1 MKPHGAE
8 GTTDMDDEQ
17 KGMLAATAAFIIF
30 GFSYLF
36 SKMALNLTE
45 PAILL
50 GARFLVTFVALNLL
64 VLSRVMKVNFKGKPI
79 GAAILLG
86 VVQPVFYFIFENYGL
101 KYTTTSF
108 TGMVSAISP
117 IFTAILGAIFLKE
130 RPNLKQWAFILVS
143 IAGVMMVSVGGSGGQ
158 NTVLGAACL
167 VAAYLSGAVYTLLV
181 RRYSRVF
188 TAFELTYMMFMVGF
202 AFFTGWA
209 FVQFRGQT
217 VPMLREALSHGQFI
231 VSALYLGVAASVFA
245 YLLANYSIGKL
256 PVARAMIFGNVS
268 TVVSVIAGVAFM
280 GDKFGVAQ
288 ALAFLL
294 ILAGVWGVN
303 RLRTRT

>member
-1 MKPHGAE
+1 MN
-8 GTTDMDDEQ
+8 DER
-17 KGMLAATAAFIIF
+17 KGMLAATAAFVIF

-36 SKMALNLTE
+36 SKKALDLTE

-50 GARFLVTFVALNLL
+50 GARFSVTFIALNLL
-64 VLSRVMKVNFKGKPI
+64 VLTRVMCVNLKGKPV

-86 VVQPVFYFIFENYGL
+86 IVQPVFYFIFENYGL

-108 TGMVSAISP
+108 TGMISAISP
-117 IFTAILGAIFLKE
+117 VFTAVLGAIFLKE
-130 RPNLKQWAFILVS
+130 RPNWKQWAFIGVS
-143 IAGVMMVSVGGSGGQ
+143 ILGVMMVSVGGSGGQ
-158 NTVLGAACL
+158 NTLLGASCL

-181 RRYSRVF
+181 RRYSREF

-202 AFFTGWA
+202 PFFTGWA
-209 FVQFRGQT
+209 FFQFRGQT
-217 VPMLREALSHGQFI
+217 IPMLVQALSHGQF
-231 VSALYLGVAASVFA
+231 VASALYLGVAASVFA

-256 PVARAMIFGNVS
+256 PVARAMVFGNIS
-268 TVVSVIAGVAFM
+268 TVVSVLAGVAFM
-280 GDKFGVAQ
+280 GDPFGVTQGA
-288 ALAFLL
+288 AFLL

>member
-1 MKPHGAE
+1 
-8 GTTDMDDEQ
+8 MDDEQ

-50 GARFLVTFVALNLL
+50 GARFFVTFIALNLL
-64 VLSRVMKVNFKGKPI
+64 VFTRVMKVNLRGKPI

-86 VVQPVFYFIFENYGL
+86 VVQPVIYFIFENYGL

-108 TGMVSAISP
+108 TGMISAVSP

-130 RPNLKQWAFILVS
+130 HPNWKQWAFILVS

-158 NTVLGAACL
+158 NTPLGAACL

-181 RRYSRVF
+181 RRYSRIF

-202 AFFTGWA
+202 VFFTGWA
-209 FVQFRGQT
+209 FAQFGGQT
-217 VPMLREALSHGQFI
+217 LPMLGQALAHGQFI
-231 VSALYLGVAASVFA
+231 VSVLYLGVAASVFA

-256 PVARAMIFGNVS
+256 PVARAMIFGNIS
-268 TVVSVIAGVAFM
+268 TIVSVAAGVLFM
-280 GDKFGVAQ
+280 GDQFGITQGV
-288 ALAFLL
+288 AFLL

-303 RLRTRT
+303 RLRTRVGRRKEMT

>member
-1 MKPHGAE
+1 
-8 GTTDMDDEQ
+8 MDDE
-17 KGMLAATAAFIIF
+17 KKAMLAATAAFIIF

-50 GARFLVTFVALNLL
+50 GARFSVTFVALNLL
-64 VLSRVMKVNFKGKPI
+64 VLTRVMKVNLRGKPI

-86 VVQPVFYFIFENYGL
+86 VIQPVFYFIFENYGL

-108 TGMVSAISP
+108 TGMISAISP
-117 IFTAILGAIFLKE
+117 IFTAVLGALILKE
-130 RPNLKQWAFILVS
+130 KPNWKQWVFILIS
-143 IAGVMMVSVGGSGGQ
+143 IVGVMMVSMGGAGGQ
-158 NTVLGAACL
+158 NTLPGILCL

-202 AFFTGWA
+202 VFFTCWA
-209 FVQFRGQT
+209 FAQFRGHT
-217 VPMLREALSHGQFI
+217 MPLLAEALSHGQFV

-245 YLLANYSIGKL
+245 YFLANYSISKL

-280 GDKFGVAQ
+280 GDPFGATQ
-288 ALAFLL
+288 AAAFAL

>member
-1 MKPHGAE
+1 MN
-8 GTTDMDDEQ
+8 DEQ
-17 KGMLAATAAFIIF
+17 KGMLAATIAFVIF

-50 GARFLVTFVALNLL
+50 GARFSVTFVALNLL
-64 VLSRVMKVNFKGKPI
+64 VLTRAMKVHFRGKPV

-108 TGMVSAISP
+108 TGMVSAVSP
-117 IFTAILGAIFLKE
+117 IFTAVLGAIFLKE
-130 RPNLKQWAFILVS
+130 RPNRKQWAFILIS
-143 IAGVMMVSVGGSGGQ
+143 IAGVMMVSVGGAGGQ
-158 NTVLGAACL
+158 NTLLGAACL

-181 RRYSRVF
+181 RRYSREF

-209 FVQFRGQT
+209 FFQYRERT
-217 VPMLREALSHGQFI
+217 LPMLAEALAHGQF
-231 VSALYLGVAASVFA
+231 VASALYLGVAASVLA
-245 YLLANYSIGKL
+245 YLLANYSIAKL

-280 GDKFGVAQ
+280 GDHFGATQ
-288 ALAFLL
+288 AAAFAL

-303 RLRTRT
+303 RFRTRT